1 MIDHQPIATC
11 GNSVHLFIKFLLL
24 CHASLN
30 NLAVQLFAWVKVFA
44 SATCDPMRDAF
55 TLQFLLAA
63 RCSLVLVASFI
74 EVRPVYLLVQ
84 SLHWSL

>member
-1 MIDHQPIATC
+1 MIDHQQIVPC
-11 GNSVHLFIKFLLL
+11 GKLFIEFLLL
-24 CHASLN
+24 SYASLN
-30 NLAVQLFAWVKVFA
+30 NLAVQLFAWVKVFV
-44 SATCDPMRDAF
+44 SVKCGSMRGAF
-55 TLQFLLAA
+55 TLLFILAA